1 MSTAP
6 IRVSDIVLGKFYAL
20 ATLLF
25 IPVAIISIYPL
36 VLSAFGEIS
45 LAETDLAVGAF
56 FLYGL
61 ACITIGEFVSS
72 ITESQ
77 MIAAIISFGIL
88 FAGYVMNAMPKLY
101 MVTGHG
107 ELELDSA
114 FTDILQKA
122 NIDTQAVNLMDYDAV
137 PEDAMAVFVNAPT
150 EDLSSDDAQKILN
163 YLNNGG
169 DIFIN
174 TAYTGKDMP
183 NLNKLLD
190 FYGVIT
196 EAAVEDTIEDTAE
209 YITGAAAEDDTED
222 TTEDTARGT
231 DGENAETSRQV
242 NQDTVSAYLDDICA
256 FTAKQEITD
265 VTDDSDYGISDES
278 DTVTLQ
284 LANDLYVFRIGDYNS
299 LAGGYYLTVNDG
311 SSVYLIDSSTYY
323 LLHKDSSYFE
333 AADEEE
339 STEAADQE

>member
-45 LAETDLAVGAF
+45 LAETYLAVGAF

-77 MIAAIISFGIL
+77 MIAVIISFGIL

-122 NIDTQAVNLMDYDAV
+122 NIDTQTVNLMDYDAV

-190 FYGVIT
+190 FYWVIT

-222 TTEDTARGT
+222 TTEDTAQGT
-231 DGENAETSRQV
+231 GGENAETIRQV

>member
-45 LAETDLAVGAF
+45 LAETYLSVGAF

-61 ACITIGEFVSS
+61 SCITIGEFVSS

-107 ELELDSA
+107 ELEQDSD
-114 FTDILQKA
+114 FTGILQKA
-122 NIDTQAVNLMDYDAV
+122 NIDTQTVNLMDYDAV

-196 EAAVEDTIEDTAE
+196 EAAVEDTTEDTAE
-209 YITGAAAEDDTED
+209 YITEAAAEDDT
-222 TTEDTARGT
+222 AQST
-231 DGENAETSRQV
+231 DGENAETIRQV

-265 VTDDSDYGISDES
+265 VTDYSDYGISDES

>member
-1 MSTAP
+1 LSTAP

-45 LAETDLAVGAF
+45 LAETYLAVGAF

-114 FTDILQKA
+114 FTGILQKA
-122 NIDTQAVNLMDYDAV
+122 NIDTQTVNLMDYDAV

-196 EAAVEDTIEDTAE
+196 EAA
-209 YITGAAAEDDTED
+209 AEDDTED

-231 DGENAETSRQV
+231 GGENAETIRQV

-265 VTDDSDYGISDES
+265 VTDYSDYGISDES

-323 LLHKDSSYFE
+323 LLHKDSSCFE
-333 AADEEE
+333 VADEEE

>member
-45 LAETDLAVGAF
+45 LAETYLAVGAF

-114 FTDILQKA
+114 FTGILQKA
-122 NIDTQAVNLMDYDAV
+122 NIDTQTVNLMDYDAV

-196 EAAVEDTIEDTAE
+196 EAA
-209 YITGAAAEDDTED
+209 AEDDIED
-222 TTEDTARGT
+222 TTEDTAQGT

>member
-1 MSTAP
+1 M
-6 IRVSDIVLGKFYAL
+6 
-20 ATLLF
+20 
-25 IPVAIISIYPL
+25 
-36 VLSAFGEIS
+36 
-45 LAETDLAVGAF
+45 
-56 FLYGL
+56 
-61 ACITIGEFVSS
+61 SS

-122 NIDTQAVNLMDYDAV
+122 NIDTQTVNLMDYDAV

-209 YITGAAAEDDTED
+209 YITEAAAEDDTED
-222 TTEDTARGT
+222 TTEDTAQGT
-231 DGENAETSRQV
+231 
-242 NQDTVSAYLDDICA
+242 
-256 FTAKQEITD
+256 
-265 VTDDSDYGISDES
+265 
-278 DTVTLQ
+278 
-284 LANDLYVFRIGDYNS
+284 
-299 LAGGYYLTVNDG
+299 GGYYLTVNDG

>member
-45 LAETDLAVGAF
+45 LAETYLAVGAF

-114 FTDILQKA
+114 FTGILQKA
-122 NIDTQAVNLMDYDAV
+122 NIDTQTVNLMDYDAV

-196 EAAVEDTIEDTAE
+196 EAA
-209 YITGAAAEDDTED
+209 AEDDTED

-231 DGENAETSRQV
+231 GGENAETIRQV

-265 VTDDSDYGISDES
+265 VTDYSDYGISDES

-323 LLHKDSSYFE
+323 LLHKDSSCFE
-333 AADEEE
+333 VAEEEE

>member
-1 MSTAP
+1 MLTAP

-122 NIDTQAVNLMDYDAV
+122 NIDTQTVNLMDYDAV

-196 EAAVEDTIEDTAE
+196 EAAVEDTTEDTTE
-209 YITGAAAEDDTED
+209 YITEAAAEDDTED
-222 TTEDTARGT
+222 TTEDTAQGT
-231 DGENAETSRQV
+231 GGENAETSRQV

>member
-1 MSTAP
+1 MLTAP

-45 LAETDLAVGAF
+45 LAETYLAVGAF

-61 ACITIGEFVSS
+61 ACIAIGEFVSS

-107 ELELDSA
+107 ELEQDSD
-114 FTDILQKA
+114 FTGILQKA
-122 NIDTQAVNLMDYDAV
+122 NIDTQTVNLMDYDAV

-196 EAAVEDTIEDTAE
+196 EAAVEDTTEDTAE
-209 YITGAAAEDDTED
+209 YITEAAAEDDT
-222 TTEDTARGT
+222 AQGT

-265 VTDDSDYGISDES
+265 VTDYSDYGISDES

-284 LANDLYVFRIGDYNS
+284 LANDLYVFWIGDYNS

-339 STEAADQE
+339 STEAAGQE

>member
-1 MSTAP
+1 MLTAP

-45 LAETDLAVGAF
+45 LAETYLAVGAF

-122 NIDTQAVNLMDYDAV
+122 NIDTQTVNLMDYDAV

-196 EAAVEDTIEDTAE
+196 EAA
-209 YITGAAAEDDTED
+209 AEDDTED

-231 DGENAETSRQV
+231 GGENAETIRQV

-265 VTDDSDYGISDES
+265 VTDYSDYGISDES

-323 LLHKDSSYFE
+323 LLHKDSSCFE
-333 AADEEE
+333 VADEEE